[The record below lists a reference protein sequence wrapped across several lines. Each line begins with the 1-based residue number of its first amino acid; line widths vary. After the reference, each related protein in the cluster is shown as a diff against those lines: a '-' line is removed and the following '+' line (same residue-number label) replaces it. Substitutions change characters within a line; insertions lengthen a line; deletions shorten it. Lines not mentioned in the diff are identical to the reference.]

1 MRKIEFHLNY
11 FRVNN
16 KAGITYAVG
25 FNTANGNRAEWC
37 KIGDCTDVKEAN
49 LGIWGLHNSSEH
61 IKAAMRNHLA
71 QFEKFWLACLD
82 WTEDKE
88 WLPID
93 VECVAEMLNPDGGGP
108 SMTGNA
114 GIASMFIREILEYP
128 RFLTG
133 YHNLRVG
140 GMEFLCPNSKKPR
153 VGDAIDEAISH
164 FKAWVAWI
172 GRRCGCKGK
181 AQEVIGKCGNIYNWI
196 CFEKDI
202 TPNVIDGLTGLVKD
216 AYDALHAM
224 SIAVADSTPT
234 KKPGRGAANDGGPM
248 SRKPRLDVSSTMQEF
263 IYKTWVEYK
272 EGDAPIEV
280 NGEQRK
286 AGGKRN
292 YAEFLD
298 LCGTERL
305 NGNGKS
311 INEVVGEDVE
321 KLKKVIH
328 NYRRRIKA

>member
-1 MRKIEFHLNY
+1 
-11 FRVNN
+11 
-16 KAGITYAVG
+16 
-25 FNTANGNRAEWC
+25 
-37 KIGDCTDVKEAN
+37 
-49 LGIWGLHNSSEH
+49 
-61 IKAAMRNHLA
+61 
-71 QFEKFWLACLD
+71 
-82 WTEDKE
+82 
-88 WLPID
+88 
-93 VECVAEMLNPDGGGP
+93 
-108 SMTGNA
+108 
-114 GIASMFIREILEYP
+114 
-128 RFLTG
+128 
-133 YHNLRVG
+133 
-140 GMEFLCPNSKKPR
+140 
-153 VGDAIDEAISH
+153 
-164 FKAWVAWI
+164 
-172 GRRCGCKGK
+172 
-181 AQEVIGKCGNIYNWI
+181 
-196 CFEKDI
+196 
-202 TPNVIDGLTGLVKD
+202 
-216 AYDALHAM
+216 
-224 SIAVADSTPT
+224 
-234 KKPGRGAANDGGPM
+234 M